1 MDSYYIHNRETGKLE
16 LHFDKPEY
24 DALTDEQRSEIKSA
38 FLWGRRSGCWIS
50 RAKEPNLW
58 RAERV
63 AKALGLEDGGAE
75 GERLSFA
82 EQQERKAERAEHRA
96 ERFEIKADAEEKR
109 GEALQAPINRVHGD
123 IAFFTQPNINTTA
136 GRAFTRQREKMWEA
150 FRKGFDAFNKS
161 DYYRQRAQAAQR
173 TADRAELKDR
183 AFLNRRIE
191 ECEASIRKF
200 KRNIDLCELY
210 SKTSPEKAEGYA
222 KQIDYWTERIELAL
236 DKLGYYQDAM
246 DALGGVQYS
255 RENVKPGYIVRIGR
269 YREHPMKVLSCGP
282 KNFAGTL
289 GDGLAL
295 KYPYAEITEIV
306 RAVEEKAEDTV
317 QPFKVG
323 ETFHVRGKAYT
334 IIKATAKTVTY
345 RSETGEVTR
354 TTPKR
359 QPKQDGSGEQWRI
372 AIGSGWHC
380 ELFYRG

>member
-58 RAERV
+58 RAKQV
-63 AKALGLEDGGAE
+63 AKALGLEDGGAK

-150 FRKGFDAFNKS
+150 FRKGFEAFNKS
-161 DYYRQRAQAAQR
+161 DYYRQRAQAAQQ
-173 TADRAELKDR
+173 TADRAELKDH

-222 KQIDYWTERIELAL
+222 KEIDYWTERIEVTL

-269 YREHPMKVLSCGP
+269 YKNHPMKVLSCGP
-282 KNFAGTL
+282 KNFTGMA

-306 RAVEEKAEDTV
+306 RAEEEKPEDTV

-323 ETFHVRGKAYT
+323 ETFNVRGETYT
-334 IIKATAKTVTY
+334 IIKATEKTVTY

-372 AIGSGWHC
+372 AIGSGWRC
-380 ELFYRG
+380 EHFYRT

>member
-1 MDSYYIHNRETGKLE
+1 MDISYYIHNRETGKLE

-50 RAKEPNLW
+50 RAKEPNLG

-63 AKALGLEDGGAE
+63 AQSIGLGDGGE
-75 GERLSFA
+75 QGERLSFA

-96 ERFEIKADAEEKR
+96 ERLEIKADAACAK
-109 GEALQAPINRVHGD
+109 GEALQKPINDLHGD
-123 IAFFTQPNINTTA
+123 IAFFTQPNINTSA
-136 GRAFTRQREKMWEA
+136 GRKFTRQRDKMFAAYE
-150 FRKGFDAFNKS
+150 KGFDEFNKS
-161 DYYRQRAQAAQR
+161 EYYRHRAQTAR
-173 TADRAELKDR
+173 KTADRPEMRDR

-222 KQIDYWTERIELAL
+222 KRIDYWAERIELTL

-269 YREHPMKVLSCGP
+269 YKNHPMKVLSCGP
-282 KNFAGTL
+282 KNFTGMA

-306 RAVEEKAEDTV
+306 RTEEEKPEDTV
-317 QPFKVG
+317 QPFKIG
-323 ETFHVRGKAYT
+323 ETFNVRGE
-334 IIKATAKTVTY
+334 TY
-345 RSETGEVTR
+345 N
-354 TTPKR
+354 
-359 QPKQDGSGEQWRI
+359 I
-372 AIGSGWHC
+372 
-380 ELFYRG
+380 

>member
-16 LHFDKPEY
+16 LHFDKSEY
-24 DALTDEQRSEIKSA
+24 DALTDEQRSEVRSA

-50 RAKEPNLW
+50 RAKEPHLL

-63 AKALGLEDGGAE
+63 AQSIGLGDGGE
-75 GERLSFA
+75 QGERLSFA
-82 EQQERKAERAEHRA
+82 ERQERKAERAEYRA

-136 GRAFTRQREKMWEA
+136 GRAFTRQREKMLDA
-150 FRKGFDAFNKS
+150 FRKGFDAFNKF

-173 TADRAELKDR
+173 TAERVELKDR

-200 KRNIDLCELY
+200 KRNIDRCELY

-222 KQIDYWTERIELAL
+222 KQIDYWAERIEIEL

-269 YREHPMKVLSCGP
+269 YKNHPMKVLSCGP
-282 KNFAGTL
+282 KNFTGMA

-306 RAVEEKAEDTV
+306 RAEEEKSEDTV
-317 QPFKVG
+317 QPFKIG
-323 ETFHVRGKAYT
+323 ETFNIRGE
-334 IIKATAKTVTY
+334 TY
-345 RSETGEVTR
+345 N
-354 TTPKR
+354 
-359 QPKQDGSGEQWRI
+359 I
-372 AIGSGWHC
+372 
-380 ELFYRG
+380 

>member
-24 DALTDEQRSEIKSA
+24 DALTDEQRSGIKST

-58 RAERV
+58 RAEHV
-63 AKALGLEDGGAE
+63 AKALGLEDGGTE

-82 EQQERKAERAEHRA
+82 EQQERKAERAERRA
-96 ERFEIKADAEEKR
+96 ERFENKADAEEKR

-150 FRKGFDAFNKS
+150 FRKGFEAFNKS
-161 DYYRQRAQAAQR
+161 DYYRQRAQAAQQ

-222 KQIDYWTERIELAL
+222 KQIDYWTERIELTL

-282 KNFAGTL
+282 KNFAGMV

-306 RAVEEKAEDTV
+306 RAEEEKAEDAV

-323 ETFHVRGKAYT
+323 ETFHVRGEAYT

-354 TTPKR
+354 TMPKR
-359 QPKQDGSGEQWRI
+359 LPKQDGNGIQWRI
-372 AIGSGWHC
+372 AIGSGWYC

>member
-16 LHFDKPEY
+16 LHFDKSEY
-24 DALTDEQRSEIKSA
+24 DALTDEQHSEIKSA

-58 RAERV
+58 RAEHV
-63 AKALGLEDGGAE
+63 AKALGLEDGGE
-75 GERLSFA
+75 QGERLSFA

-173 TADRAELKDR
+173 TADRVELKDR

-191 ECEASIRKF
+191 ECETSIRKF
-200 KRNIDLCELY
+200 KRNIDMCELY

-222 KQIDYWTERIELAL
+222 KQIDYWAERIEIEL

-269 YREHPMKVLSCGP
+269 YKNNPMKVLSCGP
-282 KNFAGTL
+282 KNFTGMA

-306 RAVEEKAEDTV
+306 RAEEEKPEDTV

-323 ETFHVRGKAYT
+323 ESFNVRGETYT

-372 AIGSGWHC
+372 AVGSGWRC
-380 ELFYRG
+380 EYFYRT

>member
-63 AKALGLEDGGAE
+63 AQSIGLGDGGE
-75 GERLSFA
+75 QGERLSFA

-123 IAFFTQPNINTTA
+123 IAFFTQPNINTNA
-136 GRAFTRQREKMWEA
+136 GRAFTRQREKMWDA
-150 FRKGFDAFNKS
+150 FRNGFYAFNKS

-173 TADRAELKDR
+173 TAERVELKDR

-200 KRNIDLCELY
+200 KRNIDMCELY
-210 SKTSPEKAEGYA
+210 SKNSPEKAEGYA
-222 KQIDYWTERIELAL
+222 KQIDYWAERIEIEL

-269 YREHPMKVLSCGP
+269 YKNHPMKVLSCGQ
-282 KNFAGTL
+282 KNFTGMAE
-289 GDGLAL
+289 DGLAL

-306 RAVEEKAEDTV
+306 RAEEEKPEDTV
-317 QPFKVG
+317 PPFKIG
-323 ETFHVRGKAYT
+323 ETFNVRGETYT
-334 IIKATAKTVTY
+334 I
-345 RSETGEVTR
+345 
-354 TTPKR
+354 
-359 QPKQDGSGEQWRI
+359 
-372 AIGSGWHC
+372 
-380 ELFYRG
+380 

>member
-16 LHFDKPEY
+16 LHFDKSEY
-24 DALTDEQRSEIKSA
+24 DALTDEQRSEIKST

-58 RAERV
+58 RAEYV
-63 AKALGLEDGGAE
+63 AKTLSLEDGGAE

-136 GRAFTRQREKMWEA
+136 GRAFTRQRGKMWEA

-173 TADRAELKDR
+173 TADRVGLKDR

-200 KRNIDLCELY
+200 KRDIDRCELY
-210 SKTSPEKAEGYA
+210 SKTSPEKADEYA
-222 KQIDYWTERIELAL
+222 KKIDYWAERIEIEL

-255 RENVKPGYIVRIGR
+255 RETIKPGYIVRIGR
-269 YREHPMKVLSCGP
+269 YKNSTLKVLSCGP
-282 KNFAGTL
+282 KNFTGVFDE
-289 GDGLAL
+289 GFAL

-306 RAVEEKAEDTV
+306 RAEEEKPEA
-317 QPFKVG
+317 QPFMVG

-334 IIKATAKTVTY
+334 IVKATAKTVTY
-345 RSETGEVTR
+345 QSEDGEATH
-354 TTPKR
+354 TTPKYVPIPA
-359 QPKQDGSGEQWRI
+359 QKKSMWRI
-372 AIGSGWHC
+372 VIGSGCLC
-380 ELFYRG
+380 ECFYR

>member
-16 LHFDKPEY
+16 LHFDKSEY
-24 DALTDEQRSEIKSA
+24 DALTDEQRSEIKST

-58 RAERV
+58 RAEHV
-63 AKALGLEDGGAE
+63 AKTLSLEDGGAE

-123 IAFFTQPNINTTA
+123 TAFFTQPNINTTA

-173 TADRAELKDR
+173 TADRVGLKDR

-200 KRNIDLCELY
+200 KRNIDMCELY
-210 SKTSPEKAEGYA
+210 SKTSPETAEGYA
-222 KQIDYWTERIELAL
+222 KQIDYWAERIELTL

-255 RENVKPGYIVRIGR
+255 RENVKPGYIVRIER
-269 YREHPMKVLSCGP
+269 YKNHPMKVLSCGP
-282 KNFAGTL
+282 KNFTGMA

-306 RAVEEKAEDTV
+306 RAEEEKPEDTV

-323 ETFHVRGKAYT
+323 ESFNVRGETYT

-372 AIGSGWHC
+372 AVGSGWRC
-380 ELFYRG
+380 EYFYRT